1 MSVEI
6 VDFKAT
12 KQYSALS
19 WKGCQLGL
27 LAIFNFIGWPEFWT
41 LIYVKQEAFAIII
54 IGLSVWR
61 LRPVNEI
68 KRKWWT
74 IFFYWKEREKL
85 GCYDCFSIG
94 LIWIVNSSAENF
106 HLWTALHKMSNI
118 SLEGFYWYKD
128 NLSARRFLGKISMSP
143 ETKIWLLK
151 VFLVTMTST
160 TATCGHTILK

>member
-1 MSVEI
+1 MWHCGPTRFYMETRGLEALTRMLF
-6 VDFKAT
+6 FK
-12 KQYSALS
+12 
-19 WKGCQLGL
+19 
-27 LAIFNFIGWPEFWT
+27 
-41 LIYVKQEAFAIII
+41 FAIII

-106 HLWTALHKMSNI
+106 HLWTALQKMSNI

-128 NLSARRFLGKISMSP
+128 NLSGRRFFGENFQVPRNNDLAFESFPCNDDIYDCDIRSEKQ
-143 ETKIWLLK
+143 
-151 VFLVTMTST
+151 
-160 TATCGHTILK
+160 TCGHTILK